1 MLSEKVQVSTLYIL
15 GLNRKQKDGILYL
28 FKQN

>member
-1 MLSEKVQVSTLYIL
+1 MLSEKVQVSALYIL
-15 GLNRKQKDGILYL
+15 GLNRKQKDEILYL